1 MLYVRVGDARLR
13 GVPRRRARSRALH
26 LLTKV
31 RDSVQTDCVLAYTR
45 SALRTS
51 ATAAPGWG
59 ARMCRTRREERC
71 RRGRYRVTFQRPIG
85 IPMTNEET
93 THQISNGIHST
104 NPLDFQWPT
113 THWKSNGPLDIQ
125 WGIGNP
131 MGHPIGFPMGAKIE
145 IVNLW

>member
-1 MLYVRVGDARLR
+1 MKKKIHVLLIW
-13 GVPRRRARSRALH
+13 PQFLH
-26 LLTKV
+26 LISNLNVKFQNRLPLMSIFLMSIYLMTHWNPNGLHSRGPLEFQWQMKKQPIRFPMASTVLTH
-31 RDSVQTDCVLAYTR
+31 
-45 SALRTS
+45 
-51 ATAAPGWG
+51 W
-59 ARMCRTRREERC
+59 
-71 RRGRYRVTFQRPIG
+71 
-85 IPMTNEET
+85 
-93 THQISNGIHST
+93 ISNGIHST